1 MELSNLVRRYPKRA
15 SLFNVGNTYEGEGQ
29 IGIKVCV
36 FHLSIFTSIYSS
48 VQAQTNI
55 ETIFFLLLLFFYF
68 FLFTSF
74 ISASKNNQFKN

>member
-48 VQAQTNI
+48 VQALTNI
-55 ETIFFLLLLFFYF
+55 ETIFFIIIIII
-68 FLFTSF
+68 FLFLF
-74 ISASKNNQFKN
+74 VYIIHICQ